1 MIILNKLHKNIFFVI
16 LLILNLKQYSQVK
29 NNASAN
35 NSQVQIK
42 KCKLE
47 FVEKSTGDLVHYTF
61 KNVFTNKTEDVQ
73 FDLKKRQE
81 YEAVKFE
88 IDEKCGIDTNK
99 SEAPSQNCMLKG
111 TLYDAV
117 FEYKQIEL
125 YDTDGYLIGKE
136 KAWVIVKL
144 TKAIN
149 CKLFISNNQDELV
162 KEDPVFSKTGHL
174 INGKSDGLCYC
185 MENDWISHIE
195 ISGNNSPINM
205 CVINKNGQTIY
216 NKDLIIT
223 GDKLVFKNT
232 DLGIIKY
239 NELGDVHYTIIIKQN
254 NKVYFKGKVDIVYCH
269 AD

>member
-1 MIILNKLHKNIFFVI
+1 MIILNKSHKNIFFVI

-29 NNASAN
+29 NTASAN

-81 YEAVKFE
+81 YEAAKFE

-99 SEAPSQNCMLKG
+99 YEAPAQNCMLKG

-117 FEYKQIEL
+117 FEYKQTEL
-125 YDTDGYLIGKE
+125 YDADGYLIAKE

-144 TKAIN
+144 TKAIK
-149 CKLFISNNQDELV
+149 CKLFICKMMQDSIIE
-162 KEDPVFSKTGHL
+162 EDLEFSKTGHL
-174 INGKSDGLCYC
+174 KKGESDGTYYC
-185 MENDWISHIE
+185 KEYDSISHIE
-195 ISGNNSPINM
+195 LSGNNSAITI
-205 CVINKNGQTIY
+205 CVVNEGKTLY
-216 NKDLIIT
+216 NKDVIIT
-223 GDKLVFKNT
+223 GDKLILKSK
-232 DLGIIKY
+232 DLGIDSQNQI
-239 NELGDVHYTIIIKQN
+239 GGYTIIIKQN
-254 NKVYFKGKVDIVYCH
+254 NKVYFKGIVPFLYC
-269 AD
+269 ATD